1 MSRALLEVHDLVAG
15 YGDFQALFGVSLE
28 LAAGQTLAIIGSNG
42 AGKSTLLKSLCGLV
56 RAAPEA
62 VRFDG
67 QPIGG
72 LPAREIVRRGITMV
86 PEGRRLFPSLTVEEN
101 LLLGGHVGRP
111 GPWTLRRVYE
121 LFPRLGE
128 RRGQRPGSMS
138 GGEQQ
143 MVAIGRA
150 LLSNPRVL
158 MCDELSLGLAPVV
171 VRDIYQLLPQIARD
185 GTALLIVE
193 QDIRQAMSVADHAVC
208 LLKGR
213 VSLQGQARSLSHEQI
228 TEAYF
233 GMAGLAEAAS

>member
-1 MSRALLEVHDLVAG
+1 MSAPLLEVRDLSAG
-15 YGDFQALFGVSLE
+15 YGDFQALFGVSLQVD
-28 LAAGQTLAIIGSNG
+28 AGQTLAIIGANG

-62 VRFDG
+62 VRLAG

-72 LPAREIVRRGITMV
+72 LPAREIVRRGLTMV

-111 GPWTLRRVYE
+111 GAWTLQRVYE

-128 RRGQRPGSMS
+128 RRRQRPGSMS

-150 LLSNPRVL
+150 LLSNPKVL
-158 MCDELSLGLAPVV
+158 MCDELSLGLAPLV
-171 VRDIYQLLPQIARD
+171 VRDIYRLLPDIARE

-193 QDIRQAMSVADHAVC
+193 QDIRQAMAVADQALC

-213 VSLQGQARSLSHEQI
+213 VSLQGTAESFTHEQV

-233 GMAGLAEAAS
+233 GLAQAKEPA